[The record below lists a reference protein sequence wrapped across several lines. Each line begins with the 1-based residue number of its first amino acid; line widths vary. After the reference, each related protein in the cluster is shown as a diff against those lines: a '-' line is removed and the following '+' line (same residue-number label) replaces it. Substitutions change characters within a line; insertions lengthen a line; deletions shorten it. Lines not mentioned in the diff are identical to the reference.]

1 MTYFKTEGK
10 ENIDTTLELV
20 KRTAEELGIRNIVVA
35 STTGFTA
42 EKALDILK
50 DLSITLTVVG
60 TARSRFSN
68 QTFKRLDDMGHHVC
82 FSREV
87 PSDYPDTASLA
98 YRRFSQGVKV
108 AVQIAVIAAEKQF
121 VSPDEDV
128 VSIGKW
134 DTALIIKPSA
144 TFEVLK
150 VRELIC
156 MPR

>member
-1 MTYFKTEGK
+1 MTYFETEGK

-20 KRTAEELGIRNIVVA
+20 KRIAEELGIRNIVVA

-50 DLSITLTVVG
+50 DLGVNLTVVG
-60 TARSRFSN
+60 TERGRFSSHVL
-68 QTFKRLDDMGHHVC
+68 KRLEDTGHHVC

-87 PSDYPDTASLA
+87 SSDYPDMASLA

-144 TFEVLK
+144 TFAALK